1 MMEVTFDITNLTMW
15 MDDIAAKYRTTV
27 TVQDCIPWHGRSGQA
42 LVHVPCTWSDELVKD
57 LRANPGISN
66 VDVEIYDGAVVGTLV
81 IKECQIIRWIM
92 SAGCFLE
99 KAQAD
104 GDGRVQFKVL
114 AGNDGSIPE
123 LIGTLKAAGMLLD
136 IKKLKRYDEV
146 FLTTKRQREMVKKA
160 LEKGYYDYP
169 CRVNAKQLA
178 EEFHISESTMR
189 ETLRRAHRN
198 ILMEYFGESNQ

>member
-57 LRANPGISN
+57 LRANPEYRTWTWRYTTGRWWAPWSSRN
-66 VDVEIYDGAVVGTLV
+66 PDHPVDHVCWLLSGEGPGGRGWQGAVQG
-81 IKECQIIRWIM
+81 
-92 SAGCFLE
+92 
-99 KAQAD
+99 
-104 GDGRVQFKVL
+104 L

-178 EEFHISESTMR
+178 EEFISRKAPCGKPSGGLTG
-189 ETLRRAHRN
+189 TYLWN
-198 ILMEYFGESNQ
+198 ISGK